1 MRISDW
7 SSDVCSSDLAR
18 PARAPAEAGG
28 TAMMW
33 RRLAK
38 WYHVREGY
46 WFAPKLFGYGATP
59 VTWQGWLLSFGLM
72 LLLIAA
78 IRFIPSDPARFT
90 VAAALVLAFCVI
102 AARKTDGGW
111 RWRWGSRD

>member
-1 MRISDW
+1 MPAARGAGAARCQGRRSG
-7 SSDVCSSDLAR
+7 AR

-38 WYHVREGY
+38 WYHVRVGY

-59 VTWQGWLLSFGLM
+59 VTWQGWLLSFVLM
-72 LLLIAA
+72 LLLIAS
-78 IRFIPSDPARFT
+78 IRFILRDPAPFT
-90 VAAALVLAFCVI
+90 VAPAPPLPSCF
-102 AARKTDGGW
+102 
-111 RWRWGSRD
+111 SPPPQS

>member
-1 MRISDW
+1 MPAARGAGAARCQGRRSG
-7 SSDVCSSDLAR
+7 AR

-78 IRFIPSDPARFT
+78 IRSEERRVGKECVSTCRSRWSPSP
-90 VAAALVLAFCVI
+90 
-102 AARKTDGGW
+102 
-111 RWRWGSRD
+111 

>member
-1 MRISDW
+1 
-7 SSDVCSSDLAR
+7 
-18 PARAPAEAGG
+18 
-28 TAMMW
+28 MMW

-78 IRFIPSDPARFT
+78 IRFIPSDPTRFT

-102 AARKTDGGW
+102 DARKTDGGC
-111 RWRWGSRD
+111 RWRWGSRGIGRASCRGRVGQFV

>member
-1 MRISDW
+1 
-7 SSDVCSSDLAR
+7 
-18 PARAPAEAGG
+18 
-28 TAMMW
+28 MMW

-90 VAAALVLAFCVI
+90 VAASLVLAFCVI
-102 AARKTDGGW
+102 AARNTDGGW
-111 RWRWGSRD
+111 RSEERRGGKECVSTCRSRCSQYK